1 MNPTSARPESRWAT
15 KDTRRA
21 NSALATTT
29 MTTEAVQG
37 KRRASLLAKGS
48 WLDALLLA
56 KGYDLTTSKAAKVK
70 KKRSPSKALVP
81 TKTRPPDLAPSS
93 PALTVSVKRADM
105 SEEAVALAVQVAT
118 DTIDLF
124 GPESHRDIAKSLKE
138 EFDRELSPAWQCI
151 VGQRFGSF
159 ITHAQGTFVY
169 FLVDDLAILLFRT
182 IPASIRE

>member
-1 MNPTSARPESRWAT
+1 
-15 KDTRRA
+15 
-21 NSALATTT
+21 

-93 PALTVSVKRADM
+93 PALAVSVKRADM

-124 GPESHRDIAKSLKE
+124 GIESHRDIAKSLKE

>member
-37 KRRASLLAKGS
+37 KRRASLLAKGY
-48 WLDALLLA
+48 
-56 KGYDLTTSKAAKVK
+56 GLTTSKAAKVK
-70 KKRSPSKALVP
+70 KKRSPSKALV
-81 TKTRPPDLAPSS
+81 TRPPDLAPSS
-93 PALTVSVKRADM
+93 PALAVSVKRADM

-124 GPESHRDIAKSLKE
+124 GIESHRDIAKSLKE

-182 IPASIRE
+182 IPASMRE